1 MNLQMRDFLHLMS
14 LMRSVIKTY
23 PLQMTV
29 DSMSRSI
36 WGKAAAGDRG
46 PRRGASAESEEGGRA
61 QGWRA
66 KIVIVMIH
74 EVLGEMWIFNEVEGI
89 FSNKMCEC
97 ERLTTS
103 YVLYRATQQVAHD
116 LLLKGIQKLRFLPTS
131 REERNF
137 YSQVNKRLCKTFRHP
152 VLHLARNT
160 VCHCPPG
167 PGHFGWEPSRHL
179 SDTAKK
185 LHRGVIKLS

>member
-14 LMRSVIKTY
+14 LMRSVIKIY

-116 LLLKGIQKLRFLPTS
+116 LLLKGIQKLRFLPLLVRSATS
-131 REERNF
+131 TLKSTRGCVKPSVTLYFIWLEIRCVTALQDPAILVG
-137 YSQVNKRLCKTFRHP
+137 SHP
-152 VLHLARNT
+152 DIWATLRKSYIAV
-160 VCHCPPG
+160 
-167 PGHFGWEPSRHL
+167 
-179 SDTAKK
+179 
-185 LHRGVIKLS
+185 